1 MELRDFIVTPILVI
15 LVYWLAY
22 VIRPHVTDGIN
33 RKYFF
38 PALTFKIIGAIALGF
53 LYQFYYDGGDTFN
66 FHTIG
71 SRLIWEAF
79 WESPGKG
86 FDLLLSKGE
95 YLAGTYGYAS
105 KIYFYQDQSSFFVIR
120 IATLFDLLTYSTYSG
135 TAVLFALFSFVGSWA
150 FFSAM
155 YRQAPQLHLHTALA
169 ILFIPSV
176 LFWGSG
182 LLKDT
187 VTFSCLGLMTYSIN
201 NIFISR
207 HQKIG
212 SIFLLIISAWIIFS
226 VKKYILLCFLPAAL
240 LWIYADRLAK
250 IRSLILKVL
259 IIPVIAIL
267 LVCTGYFSI
276 VLIGMDDPR
285 YALDKIAMTA
295 QITAYDIGFYSGKDA
310 GSGYSLGE
318 LDGTF
323 TNMINKAPQAINVSL
338 FRPYLWEIRNP
349 LMFFSAIESFF
360 FLGLTLYAIAKSRS
374 NIFKAMAN
382 PVVIFCFVF
391 SLTFAFAVGVSTF
404 NFGTLSRYKIPLL
417 PFYSLGIIY
426 LLNYS
431 NKDKKFAPLETTE

>member
-1 MELRDFIVTPILVI
+1 MV
-15 LVYWLAY
+15 
-22 VIRPHVTDGIN
+22 RPHVTDGVN
-33 RKYFF
+33 KKYFF
-38 PALTFKIIGAIALGF
+38 PALTFKISGAIALGL
-53 LYQFYYDGGDTFN
+53 LYQFYYDGGDTYN

-86 FDLLLSKGE
+86 FDLLLSRGD
-95 YLAGTYGYAS
+95 YLAETYSYAS

-120 IATLFDLLTYSTYSG
+120 IATLFDLLTFSSYSG
-135 TAVLFALFSFVGSWA
+135 TAVFFALFSFVGSWA
-150 FFSAM
+150 FFTAM
-155 YRQAPQLHLHTALA
+155 YRQAPQLHFQTALA

-176 LFWGSG
+176 IFWGSG

-187 VTFSCLGLMTYSIN
+187 VTFSCLGLMTYSIS
-201 NIFISR
+201 NIFIRR
-207 HQKIG
+207 HQKTG
-212 SIFLLIISAWIIFS
+212 SIILLLLSAWIIFS

-240 LWIYADRLAK
+240 LWIYADRLSK
-250 IRSLILKVL
+250 IRSIILKAL
-259 IIPVIAIL
+259 IIPIIAIL
-267 LVCTGYFSI
+267 LVGTGYYSI
-276 VLIGMDDPR
+276 ILIGMDDPR
-285 YALDKIAMTA
+285 YSLDKIAMTA

-323 TNMINKAPQAINVSL
+323 TNMISKAPQAINVSL

-349 LMFFSAIESFF
+349 LMFFSAVESFF

-374 NIFKAMAN
+374 NIFSAMAN
-382 PVVIFCFVF
+382 PVVVFCFVF

-417 PFYSLGIIY
+417 PFYALGIIY

-431 NKDKKFAPLETTE
+431 NKDKKFFSLEVTE

>member
-1 MELRDFIVTPILVI
+1 MELRDFIVTPIVII
-15 LVYWLAY
+15 LVYWVAY
-22 VIRPHVTDGIN
+22 MVRPHVTDGVN

-38 PALTFKIIGAIALGF
+38 PALTLKIFGAIALGF

-71 SRLIWEAF
+71 SRVIWEAF

-86 FDLLLSKGE
+86 FDLLLSRGE

-105 KIYFYQDQSSFFVIR
+105 KIFFYQDQSSFFVIR
-120 IATLFDLLTYSTYSG
+120 IATLFDLLTFSTYSG

-150 FFSAM
+150 FFGAM

-187 VTFSCLGLMTYSIN
+187 VTFSCLGLMTYSIS
-201 NIFISR
+201 NIFMR
-207 HQKIG
+207 RYQKIG
-212 SIFLLIISAWIIFS
+212 SIFLLVISAWIIFS

-250 IRSLILKVL
+250 IRSLILKTL

-267 LVCTGYFSI
+267 LVGTGYFSI

-285 YALDKIAMTA
+285 YSLDKIAMTA

-374 NIFKAMAN
+374 TIFKAMAN

-417 PFYSLGIIY
+417 PFYALGIIY

-431 NKDKKFAPLETTE
+431 NKDKKFSPLETTE

>member
-1 MELRDFIVTPILVI
+1 MV
-15 LVYWLAY
+15 
-22 VIRPHVTDGIN
+22 RPHVTDGVN

-38 PALTFKIIGAIALGF
+38 PALTLKIFGAIALGF

-71 SRLIWEAF
+71 SRVIWEAF

-86 FDLLLSKGE
+86 FDLLLSRGE

-105 KIYFYQDQSSFFVIR
+105 KIFFYQDQSSFFVIR
-120 IATLFDLLTYSTYSG
+120 IATLFDLLTFSTYSG

-150 FFSAM
+150 FFGAM

-187 VTFSCLGLMTYSIN
+187 VTFSCLGLMTYSIS
-201 NIFISR
+201 NIFMR
-207 HQKIG
+207 RYQKIG
-212 SIFLLIISAWIIFS
+212 SIFLLVISAWIIFS

-250 IRSLILKVL
+250 IRSLILKTL

-267 LVCTGYFSI
+267 LVGTGYFSI

-285 YALDKIAMTA
+285 YSLDKIAMTA

-374 NIFKAMAN
+374 TIFRAMAN

-417 PFYSLGIIY
+417 PFYALGIIY

-431 NKDKKFAPLETTE
+431 NKDKKFSPLETTE

>member
-1 MELRDFIVTPILVI
+1 MELRDFIVTPIVII
-15 LVYWLAY
+15 LVYWVAY
-22 VIRPHVTDGIN
+22 MVRPHVTDGVN

-38 PALTFKIIGAIALGF
+38 PALSFKIIGAISLGF
-53 LYQFYYDGGDTFN
+53 LYQFYYGGGDTFN

-71 SRLIWEAF
+71 SRVIWEAF

-86 FDLLLSKGE
+86 FDLLLSRGE

-105 KIYFYQDQSSFFVIR
+105 KIFFYQDQSSFFVIR
-120 IATLFDLLTYSTYSG
+120 IATLFDLLTFSTYSG

-150 FFSAM
+150 FFGAM

-187 VTFSCLGLMTYSIN
+187 VTFSCLGLMTYSIS
-201 NIFISR
+201 NIFMR
-207 HQKIG
+207 RYQKIG
-212 SIFLLIISAWIIFS
+212 SIFLLVISAWIIFS

-250 IRSLILKVL
+250 IRSLILKTL

-267 LVCTGYFSI
+267 LVGTGYFSI

-285 YALDKIAMTA
+285 YSLDKIAMTA

-374 NIFKAMAN
+374 TIFKAMAN

-417 PFYSLGIIY
+417 PFYALGIIY

-431 NKDKKFAPLETTE
+431 NKDKKFSPLETTE

>member
-1 MELRDFIVTPILVI
+1 VELRDFIVTPILVI